1 MKLQIPYDTTYQT
14 AIVPDEKILGILRPQ
29 VQPDPALD
37 EADVLHAALEH
48 PIGTP
53 RLCELAEGCAKILVI
68 TSDHTRPLPSKK
80 TLPVLL
86 AELRRSNPQAE
97 VKILIGTGLHRAM
110 TPEEHEGKFGGYLMQ
125 TETFICH
132 DGYDMD
138 QLTYKGVL
146 PSGNPLWLNALIDWA
161 DLVVSEGFI
170 EPHFFAGFS
179 GGRKSILPGIAGAPT
194 IRANHC
200 AEFIADPHA
209 GAGKLA
215 GNPIHAD
222 MCCAAEQ
229 AGLRFILNV
238 ILDEDKRICHA
249 VAGDPIAAH
258 EAGCAY
264 LKERCQV
271 PAMPAEIVITS
282 NGGYP
287 LDQNIYQAVKGLTAA
302 EATSKKGGW
311 IIMVASCKDG
321 HGGEAFYQMLK
332 DCPDIR
338 QRYAELCA
346 VPREQ
351 TQSDQWMAQI
361 LARILTEHTVVF
373 VAEPSQQNAIEEMG
387 MIYAGDLSEAVLLA
401 TEQLGEDAAITV
413 IPDGVGVVVAQAD
426 CD

>member
-179 GGRKSILPGIAGAPT
+179 GRPQKYPARYCRRAHHTGKPLCGIY
-194 IRANHC
+194 C
-200 AEFIADPHA
+200 
-209 GAGKLA
+209 
-215 GNPIHAD
+215 
-222 MCCAAEQ
+222 
-229 AGLRFILNV
+229 
-238 ILDEDKRICHA
+238 
-249 VAGDPIAAH
+249 
-258 EAGCAY
+258 
-264 LKERCQV
+264 
-271 PAMPAEIVITS
+271 
-282 NGGYP
+282 
-287 LDQNIYQAVKGLTAA
+287 
-302 EATSKKGGW
+302 
-311 IIMVASCKDG
+311 
-321 HGGEAFYQMLK
+321 
-332 DCPDIR
+332 
-338 QRYAELCA
+338 
-346 VPREQ
+346 
-351 TQSDQWMAQI
+351 
-361 LARILTEHTVVF
+361 
-373 VAEPSQQNAIEEMG
+373 
-387 MIYAGDLSEAVLLA
+387 
-401 TEQLGEDAAITV
+401 
-413 IPDGVGVVVAQAD
+413 
-426 CD
+426 